1 MHVYGQS
8 SSDQESKMKSQNKEG
23 LPRDSPSIVF
33 AAAVA
38 FTGRPPQRRP
48 GSSYKAPAYDN
59 ETLDHLLSIVENKVS
74 LLANQ
79 PSLQAEFSP
88 QARIGGVNFSLSFVR
103 RLDLC
108 VGARGMPV

>member
-1 MHVYGQS
+1 MI
-8 SSDQESKMKSQNKEG
+8 SDHASLRAEFHQVKEPKKEG

-79 PSLQAEFSP
+79 PGLQVEFFSP
-88 QARIGGVNFSLSFVR
+88 KHELSALTFH
-103 RLDLC
+103 
-108 VGARGMPV
+108 

>member
-1 MHVYGQS
+1 MSTGRVPAT
-8 SSDQESKMKSQNKEG
+8 KRAKPKSQNKEG

-59 ETLDHLLSIVENKVS
+59 ETLDHLLSIVENKIS

-79 PSLQAEFSP
+79 LSLQVEFFSP
-88 QARIGGVNFSLSFVR
+88 KHKLASLTFH
-103 RLDLC
+103 
-108 VGARGMPV
+108 